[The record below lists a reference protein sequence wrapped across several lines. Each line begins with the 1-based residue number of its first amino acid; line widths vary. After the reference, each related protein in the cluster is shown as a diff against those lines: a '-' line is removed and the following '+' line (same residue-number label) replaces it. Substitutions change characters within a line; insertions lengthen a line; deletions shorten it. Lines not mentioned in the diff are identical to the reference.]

1 MTMGRNAVSPSVRR
15 APAVPARRVA
25 LLLGLLLLC
34 VAAASPAPAAELRIM
49 SWNVTKL
56 SRKAGVET
64 VRIIQGLA
72 PDVALLQEWY
82 VGYPVRDDIEGW
94 IEAAFGDGFSY
105 HRADSGYFKNGIVS
119 RWPITASG
127 SWPDLQKPNYNH
139 DWAII
144 DIPGPIDLQ
153 IVSAHLDA
161 SDQDVKIGQIKDI
174 IDYIEANFSNSH
186 DQMLGGDFNTTKRTS
201 EPIPTLLDE
210 ANWTDSCWVTI
221 SDGTPQDQNG
231 DDDTNLN
238 RTFNYD
244 WLVPNTLL
252 GAQIMPLDLGG
263 DGGPYLGGIVFD
275 SRVFTPL
282 SAVAP
287 IQLGDT
293 DNGAQDHCPVVKSYD
308 ILIAPPTPTP
318 TPPVGPTPTPGTPY
332 SDWPVKLHANG
343 AVLPADGTISVTATL
358 HGCLT
363 PFYAYVRLIDP
374 FGRMIYLQRIPG
386 VETRLVPTVPVRFIE
401 DGPWV
406 LDFPLDGYPVL
417 QTPLAG
423 AARGQWRIQGA
434 FLDTEGNFVGGIN
447 ELRVTIE

>member
-1 MTMGRNAVSPSVRR
+1 MTMGRSAISPSVRR
-15 APAVPARRVA
+15 VRVVTPRRIARI
-25 LLLGLLLLC
+25 LGLLLLC
-34 VAAASPAPAAELRIM
+34 VAAAPHARAAELRIM

-56 SRKAGVET
+56 SRKAGIET

-72 PDVALLQEWY
+72 PDVALIQEWY
-82 VGYPVRDDIEGW
+82 VDYPVRDDIEGW
-94 IEAAFGDGFSY
+94 VEAAFGDGFSY
-105 HRADSGYFKNGIVS
+105 HRAESGYFKNGIVS

-144 DIPGPIDLQ
+144 DIPGPTDLQ

-161 SDQDVKIGQIKDI
+161 SDQNVKIGQIKDI
-174 IDYIEANFSNSH
+174 IDYIELNFSNSH
-186 DQMLGGDFNTTKRTS
+186 YLMLGGDFNTANRNS

-210 ANWTDSCWVTI
+210 ANWSGSCWVTI

-238 RTFNYD
+238 RSYNYD

-252 GAQIMPLDLGG
+252 GARITPLDLGG

-287 IQLGDT
+287 ILYGDT
-293 DNGAQDHCPVVKSYD
+293 ANGDQDHCPIVKSYD

-318 TPPVGPTPTPGTPY
+318 TPPVEPTPTPGPPY
-332 SDWPVKLHANG
+332 ADWPVKLNVNG
-343 AVLPADGTISVTATL
+343 ATLPAGGTISVTATL
-358 HGCLT
+358 HTCLT

-374 FGRMIYLQRIPG
+374 FGGMIYLQRIPG
-386 VETRLVPTVPVRFIE
+386 VSTRLFPVTPVRFIE

-417 QTPLAG
+417 HAPLAG
-423 AARGQWRIQGA
+423 AVRGQWRIQGA
-434 FLDTEGNFVGGIN
+434 FLDSTGNLIGGIN